1 MARHINS
8 LLTIFTV
15 FGGLGSLGC
24 HSDLIRAQEKNDL
37 LASGIK
43 SYFLAS
49 TELEPEYSHCY

>member
-1 MARHINS
+1 MVRHING
-8 LLTIFTV
+8 LLTISTV

-24 HSDLIRAQEKNDL
+24 HSDLIRAQEKKDL

-49 TELEPEYSHCY
+49 TALEPEYSPCY